1 LNVKVAVCALGGRRG
16 FLELP
21 ESLANEEREF
31 IGGGEKSLYELA
43 TALAAL
49 GVDVELRGHL
59 NSRILATI
67 TDAAGATPTVGLEP
81 RRPEPGEV
89 VVLPEGLPDPDL
101 FLTAHLS
108 GARTVVLLL
117 GPPGLCGWSFQAG
130 WSPPDLTVV
139 DVATVGTPAT
149 YRAMANLG
157 FSLWSP
163 AWGIAEAGRRAGV
176 RVSRIGTGT
185 PVPFPDPPAKTADI
199 AVIEANRW
207 FPVAEGLA
215 QQLPGAT
222 VLRVSSQSVYS
233 LSTALGPAKILPW
246 PSRVEGMSRI
256 AREARA
262 VGTVPVA
269 LSSNPF
275 ASPRDFGQGAVLA
288 PDVHGVLRE
297 TRRLLGAPDELAQ
310 RAKLAARS
318 AREQVDWKR
327 YLGRVAA
334 ALRQLPASPTA
345 DARAEF
351 GDEVVEEHRRLFDAL
366 RQEGLEH
373 RGTLDALQKQELE
386 HRGTL
391 DALQKQEL
399 EHHRTLDLLQKE
411 ELEHRLTGDT
421 LQEAAAENRAL
432 AAELAA
438 ARSGLDSYRSRR
450 IIRLLDQSRAGAVIR
465 ASLRTGRRPISRG

>member
-1 LNVKVAVCALGGRRG
+1 VNPFSNVKVVVCALGGRRS

-21 ESLANEEREF
+21 ESLANDERGA
-31 IGGGEKSLYELA
+31 ISGGERSLYELA

-49 GVDVELRGHL
+49 GVDVELRGHI
-59 NSRILATI
+59 NAGILATI
-67 TDAAGATPTVGLEP
+67 THAAGATPTVGLLP
-81 RRPEPGEV
+81 RRPAPGEV
-89 VVLPEGLPDPDL
+89 VVLPEGLPPSDL
-101 FLTAHLS
+101 YLSAHLS

-130 WSPPDLTVV
+130 WSPPDLAVV

-149 YRAMANLG
+149 YQAMANLG

-199 AVIEANRW
+199 AIIEANRW
-207 FPVAEGLA
+207 FPVAERLA

-222 VLRVSSQSVYS
+222 VLRVPSQSVYS
-233 LSTALGPAKILPW
+233 LSAALGPARILPW

-275 ASPRDFGQGAVLA
+275 ASPRDFGQGTVLA
-288 PDVHGVLRE
+288 PDVQGVLRE

-318 AREQVDWKR
+318 AREQVDWER
-327 YLGRVAA
+327 YLGRVSA
-334 ALRQLPASPTA
+334 ALRQLPTSLTA

-351 GDEVVEEHRRLFDAL
+351 GDEVVKEHRRLFDAMREEEL
-366 RQEGLEH
+366 GH
-373 RGTLDALQKQELE
+373 RGTLGALQKQELD
-386 HRGTL
+386 HR
-391 DALQKQEL
+391 
-399 EHHRTLDLLQKE
+399 RTMDLLHE
-411 ELEHRLTGDT
+411 VAAGRD
-421 LQEAAAENRAL
+421 EAAAENRAL
-432 AAELAA
+432 GAELAA
-438 ARSGLDSYRSRR
+438 ARGELDSYRSRR
-450 IIRLLDQSRAGAVIR
+450 IIRLLDQSRVGAVIR
-465 ASLRTGRRPISRG
+465 ASLRTGRRPISPR

>member
-1 LNVKVAVCALGGRRG
+1 VNPFSNVKVVVCALGGRRG

-21 ESLANEEREF
+21 ESLANDEREAVS
-31 IGGGEKSLYELA
+31 GGERSLYELA
-43 TALAAL
+43 TALAVL

-59 NSRILATI
+59 NPEILATI
-67 TDAAGATPTVGLEP
+67 TDAASATPTVGLVP
-81 RRPEPGEV
+81 RRPQPGEV
-89 VVLPEGLPDPDL
+89 VVLPEGLADPDL
-101 FLTAHLS
+101 FLTPHLS

-157 FSLWSP
+157 FSL
-163 AWGIAEAGRRAGV
+163 AGV

-207 FPVAEGLA
+207 FPVAERLS
-215 QQLPGAT
+215 QQLPEAS
-222 VLRVSSQSVYS
+222 VLRVPSQSAYS
-233 LSTALGPAKILPW
+233 LSAALGPARILPW

-275 ASPRDFGQGAVLA
+275 ASPRDHGPGAVLA
-288 PDVHGVLRE
+288 PDVQGVLRE

-310 RAKLAARS
+310 RAKLAAHG

-327 YLGRVAA
+327 YLGRVSA
-334 ALRQLPASPTA
+334 ALRQLPVSPTA

-351 GDEVVEEHRRLFDAL
+351 GDEVVEEHRRLFEAL
-366 RQEGLEH
+366 RQE
-373 RGTLDALQKQELE
+373 ELE

-399 EHHRTLDLLQKE
+399 EQRRTLDLLQE
-411 ELEHRLTGDT
+411 VAAGRDG
-421 LQEAAAENRAL
+421 AAAENRAL

-450 IIRLLDQSRAGAVIR
+450 IIRFLDQSRAGALIR
-465 ASLRTGRRPISRG
+465 ASLRTGWRPISRR

>member
-1 LNVKVAVCALGGRRG
+1 VNPFSNVKVVVCALGGRRG
-16 FLELP
+16 FLEFP
-21 ESLANEEREF
+21 ESLANDEREF

-59 NSRILATI
+59 NAGILSTI
-67 TDAAGATPTVGLEP
+67 TDAAGATPTVGLVP

-89 VVLPEGLPDPDL
+89 VVLPEGLPPPDL
-101 FLTAHLS
+101 YLSAHLS

-130 WSPPDLTVV
+130 WSPPDLTAV

-149 YRAMANLG
+149 YQAMASLG

-176 RVSRIGTGT
+176 PVSRIGTGT

-199 AVIEANRW
+199 ALIEANRW

-215 QQLPGAT
+215 QQLPEAS
-222 VLRVSSQSVYS
+222 VLRVPSQFVYS
-233 LSTALGPAKILPW
+233 LSAALGPARILPW

-275 ASPRDFGQGAVLA
+275 ATPRDFGRGTVLA
-288 PDVHGVLRE
+288 PDVPGVLQE
-297 TRRLLGAPDELAQ
+297 TRRLLGSPDELAQ
-310 RAKLAARS
+310 RAKLAARG
-318 AREQVDWKR
+318 AREQVDWAR
-327 YLGRVAA
+327 YLGRVST

-351 GDEVVEEHRRLFDAL
+351 GDEVVEEHRRLFEAL
-366 RQEGLEH
+366 RQE
-373 RGTLDALQKQELE
+373 ELE

-391 DALQKQEL
+391 DALQKREL
-399 EHHRTLDLLQKE
+399 EHGRALDLLREE
-411 ELEHRLTGDT
+411 ELEHGRTRGT
-421 LQEAAAENRAL
+421 LQEMAAGRDEAAAENRAL

-450 IIRLLDQSRAGAVIR
+450 IIRLLDRSRVGAVIR
-465 ASLRTGRRPISRG
+465 ASLRTGRRPISPR

>member
-1 LNVKVAVCALGGRRG
+1 VAVCAVGGRRG

-21 ESLANEEREF
+21 ESLASNERGA
-31 IGGGEKSLYELA
+31 ISGGERSLYELA

-49 GVDVELRGHL
+49 GVDVELRGHI
-59 NSRILATI
+59 NAGILATI
-67 TDAAGATPTVGLEP
+67 TDAAGATPTVGLVP

-108 GARTVVLLL
+108 GARTVVLTL

-149 YRAMANLG
+149 YQAMANLG

-163 AWGIAEAGRRAGV
+163 AWGVAEAGRRAGV

-185 PVPFPDPPAKTADI
+185 PVPFPDPPAKTFDI

-207 FPVAEGLA
+207 FPV
-215 QQLPGAT
+215 PGAT
-222 VLRVSSQSVYS
+222 VLRVPSKSVYS
-233 LSTALGPAKILPW
+233 LSAELGPARILPW

-275 ASPRDFGQGAVLA
+275 ASPRDHGRGTVLV
-288 PDVHGVLRE
+288 PDVQGVLRE
-297 TRRLLGAPDELAQ
+297 TRRLLDSPDELAQ
-310 RAKLAARS
+310 RAKLAARG
-318 AREQVDWKR
+318 AREQVDWER
-327 YLGRVAA
+327 YLGRVSA

-351 GDEVVEEHRRLFDAL
+351 GDEVVEEHRRLFEAL
-366 RQEGLEH
+366 RREELEH

-386 HRGTL
+386 HR
-391 DALQKQEL
+391 
-399 EHHRTLDLLQKE
+399 RTLDLLQKL
-411 ELEHRLTGDT
+411 ELEHRRTGDT

-432 AAELAA
+432 GAELAA

-450 IIRLLDQSRAGAVIR
+450 IIRLLDQSRVGAVIR
-465 ASLRTGRRPISRG
+465 ASLRTGRRPISPR

>member
-1 LNVKVAVCALGGRRG
+1 MNPFSNVKVAVCAVGGCRG

-21 ESLANEEREF
+21 ESLASNERGA
-31 IGGGEKSLYELA
+31 ISGGERSLYELA

-59 NSRILATI
+59 NAGILATI
-67 TDAAGATPTVGLEP
+67 TDAAGATPTVGLVS

-130 WSPPDLTVV
+130 WSPADLTVV

-149 YRAMANLG
+149 YQAMARLG

-185 PVPFPDPPAKTADI
+185 PVPFPDPPAKTFDI
-199 AVIEANRW
+199 AVVEANRW
-207 FPVAEGLA
+207 FPVADNLA

-222 VLRVSSQSVYS
+222 VLRVPSKSVYS
-233 LSTALGPAKILPW
+233 LSAELGPARILPW

-275 ASPRDFGQGAVLA
+275 ASPRDHGRGTVLV
-288 PDVHGVLRE
+288 PNVHGVLRE

-310 RAKLAARS
+310 RAKLAARG
-318 AREQVDWKR
+318 AREQVDWQR
-327 YLGRVAA
+327 YLGRVSA

-345 DARAEF
+345 DPRAEF
-351 GDEVVEEHRRLFDAL
+351 GDEVVEEHRRLF
-366 RQEGLEH
+366 E
-373 RGTLDALQKQELE
+373 ALQREELE

-391 DALQKQEL
+391 DRLRKQEL
-399 EHHRTLDLLQKE
+399 EHRHVLDLLQKE
-411 ELEHRLTGDT
+411 ELEHRRTGDT

-432 AAELAA
+432 AAELVA
-438 ARSGLDSYRSRR
+438 ARSGFDGYRSRR
-450 IIRLLDQSRAGAVIR
+450 IIRLLDQSRVGSV
-465 ASLRTGRRPISRG
+465 LRRSGRTRKRPINPG